1 MVDMTHGKF
10 NTGFTGC
17 IRNVQF
23 KMTRINLQREA
34 VNGRNVLQC
43 GAEMSKK

>member
-1 MVDMTHGKF
+1 MVDMTYGKF
-10 NTGFTGC
+10 NTGFIGC
-17 IRNVQF
+17 IRNVKF

-43 GAEMSKK
+43 DAEMSKR